1 LHFDSARLQ
10 SAILDQRDTEAMK
23 IDRDGNM
30 ELSAEENQD
39 LMDQLGI
46 APRDYD
52 DPPIEIESLGVENG
66 AATFKATN
74 LKTGKTIEMVF
85 DALDEGGDP
94 AG

>member
-1 LHFDSARLQ
+1 
-10 SAILDQRDTEAMK
+10 MK
-23 IDRDGNM
+23 IDPDGNM

-66 AATFKATN
+66 VATFKATN
-74 LKTGKTIEMVF
+74 LRTGKAIEMVF
-85 DALDEGGDP
+85 DALDGTDEL